1 MKKILIIILLFSL
14 QSRLHAQFLDSLQ
27 VKAGT
32 SASIASRDYLPLW
45 LQANQFGTVA
55 DRKSD
60 FTTHVSLY
68 NSNRIG
74 NKTTVYDTP
83 GDDHALYLSYGLDAY
98 NNDHLQK
105 TFFEQAFV
113 KAKYRKLTLSMGR
126 FEQIIGEVDH
136 DLSSGSLGVSSN
148 ARPIPQLNLSLD
160 YTDIPF
166 TNGWFQ
172 FKFMFTHGWMGND
185 QFLQHAFLHEDNLYV
200 RFGKHKLKLYLGL
213 QHYAV
218 WGGERAGYYDLD
230 RSLKGFFQVIS
241 GISANDG
248 STNGE
253 RLTNR
258 PGDQRG
264 VVEGGA
270 EWENDNVKFQLNAQM
285 PFDTGQGLTYKNI
298 DHLVSLNIYNK
309 QPDAI
314 FKKLV
319 LEFIYTK
326 QMNDFYSQQY
336 RESYYNNGV
345 YRTGWEFD
353 DHIIGTPLFIN
364 RVRAQD
370 YFPDV
375 KPYNWS
381 GSTAAI
387 QPLSN
392 IVSNRVVGGHVGTV
406 LALTDQLSS
415 KTMLTYTQNYGNY
428 NVTYFD
434 TYKKQFYSLEEL
446 SYRLKDSPLSIKA
459 SFAWDAGDLSQ
470 NFGSMI
476 GIQWQLRK

>member
-1 MKKILIIILLFSL
+1 MKRIFTIIFLFTL
-14 QSRLHAQFLDSLQ
+14 QSQLHAQFLDSLQ

-74 NKTTVYDTP
+74 AKTTIYDTP
-83 GDDHALYLSYGLDAY
+83 ADDKALYLSYGLDAY

-105 TFFEQAFV
+105 TFFEQAFG
-113 KAKYRKLTLSMGR
+113 KARYKNLTLSVGR
-126 FEQIIGEVDH
+126 FEQIVGEVDH

-148 ARPIPQLNLSLD
+148 ARPIPQINLSLD

-166 TNGWFQ
+166 TDGWFQ
-172 FKFMFTHGWMGND
+172 FKGMFTHGWMGND
-185 QFLQHAFLHEDNLYV
+185 QFLKNSYLHEKNLYV
-200 RFGKHKLKLYLGL
+200 RFGKHKLKLYLGI

-218 WGGERAGYYDLD
+218 WGGEREGFRNLD
-230 RSLKGFFQVIS
+230 RSLGGFFKVIT
-241 GISANDG
+241 GIAGDDG
-248 STNGE
+248 STTGQI
-253 RLTNR
+253 RPNR

-285 PFDTGQGLTYKNI
+285 PFDTGQGLTYRNQ
-298 DHLVSLNIYNK
+298 DHLVSLNITNK

-314 FKKLV
+314 LQKVV

-326 QMNDFYSQQY
+326 QMNNFYPTQY

-375 KPYNWS
+375 KPFNWN
-381 GSTAAI
+381 GPTAVI
-387 QPLSN
+387 LPFSN
-392 IVSNRVVGGHVGTV
+392 IVSNRTVGGHVGTV
-406 LALTDQLSS
+406 IAITRNLTS

-428 NVTYFD
+428 NVSYFD
-434 TYKKQFYSLEEL
+434 KYKAQFYSLEEL
-446 SYRLKDSPLSIKA
+446 RYQLIDSPLSIKA
-459 SFAWDAGDLSQ
+459 SFAYDAGDLSQ

-476 GIQWQLRK
+476 GIQWQLRP